1 MCVILGCCLGLPTLL
16 VYVTTQGA
24 ECVGLTTKVD
34 QNVTGYAV
42 SSMDGRVMMDYFDA
56 SEAKTRK

>member
-1 MCVILGCCLGLPTLL
+1 M
-16 VYVTTQGA
+16 
-24 ECVGLTTKVD
+24 TKVD
-34 QNVTGYAV
+34 QSVTGYAV

>member
-1 MCVILGCCLGLPTLL
+1 MCVILGYCPGLPTLL
-16 VYVTTQGA
+16 VHVTTQGA
-24 ECVGLTTKVD
+24 KCVGLTTKVD